1 MTASVYP
8 KLAVK
13 LVRRAV
19 VGFGLF
25 TTLAKCTIH
34 KISTTEN
41 TRGCTPVYTSLNATV
56 MAEKQKRISV
66 VQSCLQLSTEI
77 LP

>member
-13 LVRRAV
+13 LVQHVV
-19 VGFGLF
+19 VGIGLW
-25 TTLAKCTIH
+25 TTLAKRTIH

-41 TRGCTPVYTSLNATV
+41 TRGWTAVYTSLNATV
-56 MAEKQKRISV
+56 MAEKQKRISMM
-66 VQSCLQLSTEI
+66 QSYLQLFTEI